1 MTTEA
6 ERLKAEAD
14 RLREEVETWLTA
26 QMPVI
31 RMHGGESA
39 VREVDPV
46 AGRVVV
52 ELGGACSGCGIS
64 ARTAQNIKLDLAD
77 EFEEVEDVVVRVGDG
92 TSGTPWEED
101 NHGESFMGVDRNE
114 GGRGGRGESGP
125 GDLQGRQ

>member
-1 MTTEA
+1 MTSEA

-39 VREVDPV
+39 VQEVDPV

-64 ARTAQNIKLDLAD
+64 SRTAQNIKLDLAD
-77 EFEEVEDVVVRVGDG
+77 EFEAVEDVVVRLGDG

-101 NHGESFMGVDRNE
+101 TDGESFMGIDRNE

-125 GDLQGRQ
+125 GGLEGRQ